1 MASTKGNSVAYTRLL
16 SCEEEKVI
24 THVVQVDI
32 PAIIPIDR
40 YSCYNHLIHV
50 TGWIFRFIRNFQLKG
65 QKPAIKAANLTI
77 EELGKAENYWVSL
90 SQGEHFASEIQSLR
104 AKLEL
109 PNSSSLLPLRPFLDN
124 TNVLRVGG
132 RISNAELSLSQCHP
146 MIIHGKHP
154 LARLLIHSEHKQLLH
169 AGPTLLMSSIN
180 RRFHV
185 IGLRQAVHSITRQ
198 CDICRRRAART
209 GYQLMG
215 QVPKERLAP
224 GSVFDQ
230 VGVDYAGPVLIKY

>member
-1 MASTKGNSVAYTRLL
+1 MSLVGF
-16 SCEEEKVI
+16 
-24 THVVQVDI
+24 
-32 PAIIPIDR
+32 
-40 YSCYNHLIHV
+40 
-50 TGWIFRFIRNFQLKG
+50 FRFIRNCQLQG

-77 EELGKAENYWVSL
+77 EKLAKAENYWVSL

-109 PNSSSLLPLRPFLDN
+109 PNSSSMLPLRPFLDN
-124 TNVLRVGG
+124 SNVLRVGG
-132 RISNAELSLSQCHP
+132 QISNAELSLSQRHP

-154 LARLLIHSEHKQLLH
+154 LTRLFIRSEQKQLLL
-169 AGPTLLMSSIN
+169 AGPTLLMSSID

-185 IGLRQAVHSITRQ
+185 IGLKQAVCTITRQ
-198 CDICRRRAART
+198 CVICRRRTARI

-215 QVPKERLAP
+215 QLPKERLAP

-230 VGVDYAGPVLIKY
+230 VGVDYAGPVLIKYGHVRKPTIVKAWICI